1 MRRIHTIRWFLL
13 PTLVALA
20 VLAGACSG
28 DDGESSTTST
38 AGETTTSEVA
48 WTAPE
53 CEVSEVEPVQ
63 AEPVAGVPSDV
74 VVTSF
79 DGTPIRAHWF
89 PHPDATPTEP
99 APTVLMGP
107 GWGLAGDTV
116 VDSIGV
122 LGGIDIGSLRD
133 AGYNV
138 LTWDPRGFG
147 QSGGVATVNDP
158 DNEGR
163 DVQRLI
169 DWVATQPQVELDAP
183 GDPTMGMVGGS
194 YGGGIQLV
202 VAAIDCRVDAIIPI
216 IAWHSLGTS
225 LYKAETVKIGW
236 AGVLSDL
243 PTAAVVD
250 PHIDRA
256 YADGLTTGVLSDR
269 ERDWFLSRGPA
280 ELVEQ
285 VRVPTLLVQGT
296 VDTLFTLDE
305 GLTNLAILES
315 NDVPSAMLW
324 YCGGHGMCLTDPG
337 DRGRVAAASIA
348 WLDRWVGRDASV
360 DTGPRIDLLVHNGD
374 RYTAEGFPEPES
386 TIDASGSGTLELVA
400 EGGAGPAVIPED
412 STELLDGIAVDIT
425 PARADNAVEVTVPVE
440 QDALIIGAPEL
451 TLTYSGTV
459 AAGDR
464 PTRLFAQLVDD
475 ETGLVLDNQI
485 TPIAVELDGEEHTVT
500 VPMEVVS
507 FAATAG
513 RPITL
518 QVVATTVAYAEPRLG
533 GSVELRDVSVRLPV
547 VTGLT
552 LAERP
557 DR

>member
-1 MRRIHTIRWFLL
+1 VRRIDTIRWFLL
-13 PTLVALA
+13 PALVALA

-38 AGETTTSEVA
+38 PGATTTTEVA
-48 WTAPE
+48 WSAPE
-53 CEVSEVEPVQ
+53 CEVPDTEPVQ
-63 AEPVAGVPSDV
+63 SEPVAGVPSDV

-89 PHPDATPTEP
+89 PHPDATEAEP

-107 GWGLAGDTV
+107 GWGLAGDTA

-169 DWVATQPQVELDAP
+169 DWVATQPQVELDSP

-236 AGVLSDL
+236 AGVLADL

-250 PHIDRA
+250 PHIERA
-256 YADGLTTGVLSDR
+256 YADGLATGVLSDR

-285 VRVPTLLVQGT
+285 VRVPTLLIQGT

-337 DRGRVAAASIA
+337 DRGRVAEASIA
-348 WLDRWVGRDASV
+348 WLDRWVTRDTSV

-374 RYTAEGFPEPES
+374 RYTAEGFPEPDS

-400 EGGAGPAVIPED
+400 EGGAGPAVIPEG

-425 PARADNAVEVTVPVE
+425 PARADNAVEVSIAVDR
-440 QDALIIGAPEL
+440 DALVIGAPEL

-459 AAGDR
+459 APGER

-475 ETGLVLDNQI
+475 QTDLVLDNQI
-485 TPIAVELDGEEHTVT
+485 TPIALELDGEEHTVT

-518 QVVATTVAYAEPRLG
+518 QLVATTVAYAEPRLG
-533 GSVELRDVSVRLPV
+533 GSVELSDISVRLPV